1 MFLSEVTCSLSKSV
15 CSYLRLHHTNQLCRT
30 YFRQISVHPAKSY
43 CSYRKEFKTNK
54 RPNRYLQLH
63 LNENE
68 EATDEADEF
77 EKVYVQ
83 TKNERLI
90 SYDSKVS
97 KDRSEK
103 FLKDPVGNLLSIYK
117 LVHNELNDKECIN
130 FIHEVDH
137 KSFVKQHKCIINV
150 SWPTEMS
157 FKHIASNKKAAT
169 KNAASKCLQWLHANN
184 KIKNLKPILYDK
196 SEIQTFFKETTR
208 INLDPEFKNE
218 IESLVDTFNREIKPI
233 VAISSTMA
241 GVEGVSEQKQS
252 NSYSAE
258 REEAQIERRNSRLA
272 NRLQLQTRNNS
283 DLPIHNYKE
292 EILDS
297 LEANRVLLIKG
308 DTGCG
313 KSTQV
318 PQFIIDAFTEENKA
332 NKCNILVSQPRRI
345 SAISLANRVAHERY
359 ETVGDV
365 VGYHVRLQN
374 SIPRSRGSILFCTTG
389 ILLQRIQNNPTLNG
403 VSHVI
408 IDEAHERTLQID
420 MLLALLKRTLNVNPS
435 LKIIIMSATV
445 NVELFQHYFS
455 CAVINVPGK
464 VYPVKMHF
472 LDDMGLFKGDPQSNN
487 SYAGITIPYEKIV
500 LLIQWIMRNKP
511 PGAILCF
518 LPGWQEIKCLQD
530 MLERFRV
537 PNKYIMPLHSKLSIE
552 AQQKIFDPIPESDQ
566 KIILATDIAE
576 SSITIQDVNYVID
589 TVLKKEMQW
598 NEEKYMYSLK
608 TTWISQANICQ
619 RKGRAGRTRPG
630 ESYHFITKKD
640 YSRLNVYPIPEIHRT
655 SLEQAI
661 ILSKTYN
668 SEKINDFFSN
678 MLEKPSNVAISG
690 ALSSLQGLGIL
701 DEEENLTALGK
712 RITNFSLDPKLSRA
726 LVFSSTFQC
735 LNPIL
740 NIIVMFTTDNELAVT
755 SLGNKSVMRKQ
766 KQQFHE
772 TSDHIATL
780 EYFARLKNN
789 DNNPMPTDNYK
800 KKTSRIIKQICEL
813 HITELVESG
822 ILGTESDCDA
832 VNTHTGNR
840 ELIRAVLY
848 SATNQLIKLSSYGY
862 KNGLFTRNANVLLS
876 SNNEKVVLK
885 THSVNYN
892 RKIWPS
898 PFLTYIVGMEHID
911 RRSCMVPDTSIISP
925 LTVLLFTQG
934 GYECQKEQEPS
945 SDESTDVIIKFDRL
959 KNIQLCC
966 DEETA
971 GLLLELRSIVWNV
984 VDYII
989 RYEGIDNAEENL
1001 KLVKPYRE
1009 KLLFLLSKILNE
1021 AAKDIDISDKYVDRT
1036 ESVFTK

>member
-1 MFLSEVTCSLSKSV
+1 MFLSEVTCTLRKSV
-15 CSYLRLHHTNQLCRT
+15 CSYLTLHHTNQLCRT

-43 CSYRKEFKTNK
+43 SSYRKEFKTHK
-54 RPNRYLQLH
+54 RSNRYFELR

-68 EATDEADEF
+68 EATDETDEF

-83 TKNERLI
+83 ADNERLI
-90 SYDSKVS
+90 SHDSKFP

-103 FLKDPVGNLLSIYK
+103 LPKDPVGSLHSIYK
-117 LVHNELNDKECIN
+117 LVNGEFNDKECIN
-130 FIHEVDH
+130 FIHEVD
-137 KSFVKQHKCIINV
+137 SRSSIKQHKCIINV

-157 FKHIASNKKAAT
+157 FAHIASNKKAAT
-169 KNAASKCLQWLHANN
+169 KNAASKCLQWLHMTN
-184 KIKNLKPILYDK
+184 KVRHLKPIFYDK
-196 SEIQTFFKETTR
+196 SEIQTLMKETTR
-208 INLDPEFKNE
+208 INIDPEFKNE
-218 IESLVDTFNREIKPI
+218 IETLVDTFDCEIKPI
-233 VAISSTMA
+233 VATSTMA
-241 GVEGVSEQKQS
+241 GVEGISEQKHS
-252 NSYSAE
+252 SSYSV
-258 REEAQIERRNSRLA
+258 EEGESQIERRNSRLA
-272 NRLQLQTRNNS
+272 NRLQLQTRDSS

-297 LEANRVLLIKG
+297 LESNRVLLIKG

-318 PQFIIDAFTEENKA
+318 PQFIIDALTEENKA
-332 NKCNILVSQPRRI
+332 NECNILVSQPRRI
-345 SAISLANRVAHERY
+345 SAISLANRVARERY

-374 SIPRSRGSILFCTTG
+374 SIPKSRGSILFCTTG
-389 ILLQRIQNNPTLNG
+389 ILLQRIQNNPTLDG

-420 MLLALLKRTLNVNPS
+420 MLLALLKRTLDVNPA
-435 LKIIIMSATV
+435 LKIIIMSATMH
-445 NVELFQHYFS
+445 VELFQQYFS
-455 CAVINVPGK
+455 CAVIDVPGK

-472 LDDMGLFKGDPQSNN
+472 LEDMHLFKGDPQSNN
-487 SYAGITIPYEKIV
+487 SFADITIPYEKIV
-500 LLIQWIMRNKP
+500 LLINWIMKNKP

-518 LPGWQEIKCLQD
+518 LPGWQEIRCLQD
-530 MLERFRV
+530 MLEKSRAS
-537 PNKYIMPLHSKLSIE
+537 NKYIMPLHSKLSID
-552 AQQKIFDPIPESDQ
+552 AQQKIFDPVPDSVQ

-576 SSITIQDVNYVID
+576 SSITIQDVSYVID
-589 TVLKKEMQW
+589 TALKKEMQW

-608 TTWISQANICQ
+608 TTWVAQANICQ

-640 YSRLNVYPIPEIHRT
+640 YSRLNVYPVPEIRRT

-678 MLEKPSNVAISG
+678 MLEKPSDVAMSG
-690 ALSSLQGLGIL
+690 ALSSLQSLGIL
-701 DEEENLTALGK
+701 DEDENLTGLGK
-712 RITNFSLDPKLSRA
+712 RITKFSLDPKLCRA
-726 LVFSSTFQC
+726 LVFSTIFQC

-755 SLGNKSVMRKQ
+755 SLADKSDMRKQ

-780 EYFARLKNN
+780 EYFARLKG
-789 DNNPMPTDNYK
+789 DNNNPLSGDNHK
-800 KKTSRIIKQICEL
+800 RRTIRMIKQICEL

-832 VNTHTGNR
+832 VNTYTGNR

-848 SATNQLIKLSSYGY
+848 AATHQLIKLSSYGY
-862 KNGLFTRNANVLLS
+862 KNGYFTRNANVLLS

-898 PFLTYIVGMEHID
+898 PFLTYIVRMEHSD

-925 LTVLLFTQG
+925 LTVLLFSQG
-934 GYECQKEQEPS
+934 DVECQKEQEPS
-945 SDESTDVIIKFDRL
+945 SDGSTDVIIKFEKL
-959 KNIQLCC
+959 KNTQLRC

-971 GLLLELRSIVWNV
+971 RLLLELRSIVWNI

-989 RYEGIDNAEENL
+989 RYEGIDNAEDNL
-1001 KLVKPYRE
+1001 NLVKPYKE
-1009 KLLFLLSKILNE
+1009 KLLCLLSKILSE
-1021 AAKDIDISDKYVDRT
+1021 AAKDIDISDKS
-1036 ESVFTK
+1036 ESVFTQ

>member
-1 MFLSEVTCSLSKSV
+1 MFLSEVTCTLRKSV
-15 CSYLRLHHTNQLCRT
+15 CSYLTLHHTNQLCRT

-43 CSYRKEFKTNK
+43 CSNRKEIKAYK
-54 RPNRYLQLH
+54 RSNRYLQLR

-68 EATDEADEF
+68 AATDDTDGF
-77 EKVYVQ
+77 EKAQ
-83 TKNERLI
+83 AENERII
-90 SYDSKVS
+90 SHDPKVS
-97 KDRSEK
+97 KDRTEK
-103 FLKDPVGNLLSIYK
+103 LLKDPVGNLLSIYK
-117 LVHNELNDKECIN
+117 LVNSEFNDKECIN
-130 FIHEVDH
+130 FIHEVDR
-137 KSFVKQHKCIINV
+137 KSTKLHKCIINV

-157 FKHIASNKKAAT
+157 FNHIASNKKAAT

-184 KIKNLKPILYDK
+184 KVRHLKPVLYNK
-196 SEIQTFFKETTR
+196 SEIQTLSKDIAR
-208 INLDPEFKNE
+208 INLEADFKNE
-218 IESLVDTFNREIKPI
+218 IESLVDTFDREIKPI
-233 VAISSTMA
+233 VATSRTMA
-241 GVEGVSEQKQS
+241 GVEGVSEQRQS
-252 NSYSAE
+252 SSYSAE
-258 REEAQIERRNSRLA
+258 GEESEIERRNSRLA
-272 NRLQLQTRNNS
+272 NRLQLQRRDIG
-283 DLPIHNYKE
+283 DLPIHNYKQ

-332 NKCNILVSQPRRI
+332 SECNILVSQPRRI
-345 SAISLANRVAHERY
+345 SAISLANRVARERY
-359 ETVGDV
+359 ETMGDV

-374 SIPRSRGSILFCTTG
+374 SIPRSPGSILFCTTG
-389 ILLQRIQNNPTLNG
+389 MLLQRIQSNPTLDG

-420 MLLALLKRTLNVNPS
+420 MLLALLKRTLNVNPA

-445 NVELFQHYFS
+445 NVELFQQYFN
-455 CAVINVPGK
+455 CAVVDVPGK

-472 LDDMGLFKGDPQSNN
+472 LDDMGLFKGDPQSNNN

-518 LPGWQEIKCLQD
+518 LPGWQEIKFLQVK
-530 MLERFRV
+530 LERSRV
-537 PNKYIMPLHSKLSIE
+537 PSKYIMPLHSKLNID
-552 AQQKIFDPIPESDQ
+552 AQQKIFDPVPETAQ

-576 SSITIQDVNYVID
+576 SSITIQDVSYVID
-589 TVLKKEMQW
+589 TALKKEMQW

-608 TTWISQANICQ
+608 TTWVSQANICQ

-640 YSRLNVYPIPEIHRT
+640 YSRLNVYPIPEIRRT

-678 MLEKPSNVAISG
+678 MLEKPSDVAMSS
-690 ALSSLQGLGIL
+690 ALSSLQSLGIL
-701 DEEENLTALGK
+701 DEDENLTALGK

-740 NIIVMFTTDNELAVT
+740 NIIVMFTTDNQLAVT
-755 SLGNKSVMRKQ
+755 SLGDKSDMRKQ
-766 KQQFHE
+766 KQRFHE

-780 EYFARLKNN
+780 EYFAGLKDSN
-789 DNNPMPTDNYK
+789 NNPLSTDNYK
-800 KKTSRIIKQICEL
+800 NKTSRMIKQICEL

-822 ILGTESDCDA
+822 ILGTESDCDD
-832 VNTHTGNR
+832 VNAHTGNR

-862 KNGLFTRNANVLLS
+862 KNGCFTRNANVLLS
-876 SNNEKVVLK
+876 SDNEKIVLK

-898 PFLTYIVGMEHID
+898 PFLTYIVRMEHID

-934 GYECQKEQEPS
+934 DIECQKEREPS
-945 SDESTDVIIKFDRL
+945 SDESTDVIIKFERL
-959 KNIQLCC
+959 RNIQLRC

-971 GLLLELRSIVWNV
+971 RLLLELRSIVWNV

-989 RYEGIDNAEENL
+989 RYEGIDNAEDNL
-1001 KLVKPYRE
+1001 NLVKPYRE
-1009 KLLFLLSKILNE
+1009 KLLCLLSKMLNE
-1021 AAKDIDISDKYVDRT
+1021 AAKDIDISDKFVDRT
-1036 ESVFTK
+1036 ESVFTQ